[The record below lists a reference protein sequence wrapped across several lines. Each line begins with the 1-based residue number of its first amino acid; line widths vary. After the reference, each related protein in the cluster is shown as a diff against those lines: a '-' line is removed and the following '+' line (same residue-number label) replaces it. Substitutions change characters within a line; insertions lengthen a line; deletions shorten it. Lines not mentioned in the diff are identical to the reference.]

1 MKGQPK
7 SQHKPWHELPNKV
20 VLVSGASSGLGHE
33 FCLHLAKAGCQ
44 IVAATR
50 CTDRLK
56 SLCDKIDGPVSSSSS
71 SSSKLGNKASNPQA
85 LAVELDVTAHG
96 PTIEKSVKRA
106 WDAFGHIDAL
116 VNTAGIRGK
125 FHILVYYLTIV
136 NKEKIFNSS
145 GNLFIA
151 ATFINTVIILISFA
165 SVPMVLPLSL
175 SAKLLDM
182 PFLVAMEA
190 LNACKLVPKH
200 AFDVAA
206 ILGPVALTSPPTL
219 YY

>member
-116 VNTAGIRGK
+116 V
-125 FHILVYYLTIV
+125 YYLTIV